1 MTRISPLNSLQ
12 RGQWFKLICGASF
25 QDLPT
30 IRNLVL
36 TYALAGADCVDVAAD
51 PAVVRAARVA
61 LTVAQDLPTPLPPQ
75 LRSPFHRPWLMVSLN
90 DGIDPHFRKASF
102 DPNQCPADCPRPC
115 ETVCPAEAIALPAGI
130 NAARCY
136 GCGRCWPVCPEGLI
150 TEHPY
155 VSTPS
160 VVIPL
165 VLDLGIEAIE
175 IHTQV
180 GNLAG
185 FRRLWQVLASQVDRL
200 QVLAISCPDHPE
212 LIAYLR
218 ALLTI
223 MGDLPCPLIWQTD
236 GRPMSGDL
244 GRGTT
249 HAAVRLAQKVL
260 AAGLSGYVQ
269 LAGGTNEHTVI
280 QLAERGLLPQTSPD
294 YRPTVAGVAYGSS
307 ARKRL
312 LPIWQQLE
320 QRGSER
326 LEDHPDLLQRAIAL
340 AQRLVQPLKRLSILP
355 SVGEAIAPNSR
366 GSPITPQGSTSL
378 SAFQSF

>member
-1 MTRISPLNSLQ
+1 MIRSSPLHSLQ
-12 RGQWFKLICGASF
+12 TGQWFKLICGASF

-51 PAVVRAARVA
+51 PAVVRATQVA
-61 LTVAQDLPTPLPPQ
+61 LTVADQLPSQT
-75 LRSPFHRPWLMVSLN
+75 SRPWLMVSLN
-90 DGIDPHFRKASF
+90 DGLDPHFRKAQF
-102 DPNQCPADCPRPC
+102 DPSQCPTNCPRPC
-115 ETVCPAEAIALPAGI
+115 EAICPTEAIALPAGV

-150 TEHPY
+150 REQPY

-165 VLDLGIEAIE
+165 VLDSGIEAIE

-180 GNLAG
+180 GNLSG
-185 FRRLWQVLASQVDRL
+185 FQRLWQVLAPQVERL
-200 QVLAISCPDHPE
+200 QAIAISCPDHPE
-212 LIAYLR
+212 LIAYLQS
-218 ALLTI
+218 LLSV

-260 AAGLSGYVQ
+260 AAGLPGAVQ
-269 LAGGTNEHTVI
+269 LAGGTNAHTVPK
-280 QLAERGLLPQTSPD
+280 LRELGLLPQPAQATQ
-294 YRPTVAGVAYGSS
+294 RTVAGVAYGGA
-307 ARKRL
+307 ARQHL
-312 LPIWQQLE
+312 LPLWQQLT

-326 LEDHPDLLQRAIAL
+326 LEDHPDLLQAAIAQ
-340 AQRLVQPLKRLSILP
+340 AQSLVQPLKRSPVSAPP
-355 SVGEAIAPNSR
+355 SEAL
-366 GSPITPQGSTSL
+366 TVL
-378 SAFQSF
+378 SAP